1 MRVLK
6 EIIMDIAT
14 LTKTSWK
21 FSPIQNF
28 EDLGFNK
35 TLERFKNM
43 GVNGLVRENIQ
54 NSLDG
59 NLPGLNEPVVV
70 KIRTGSLDNKYIPG
84 IEQVKDHI
92 KNLEGRNSYARE
104 TISHMQNK
112 LNNHEVRYISFED
125 LNTKGL
131 TGAKNGQSGS
141 LKDTWGIYAYNKGVH
156 FEEDDIKAENARGG
170 SHGVGKIASN
180 AASDLHVM
188 YFANCD
194 SQDEQHLGGTVQL
207 IEHKYKDQVYRSTGY
222 FTDIDE
228 NNTTFYPYENNFHD
242 VLKKDTRGLKIII
255 PYLRSDFDNEK
266 DIIKSVCDSFF
277 ISILNNKLEVQVNE
291 KSITK
296 NSILNYVKSQDY
308 YEQEFSEAKKEFTPL
323 YADTYLNAS
332 EKKIVVSN
340 SVENFHFD
348 LYFNYNEQ
356 IPKGRVAVV
365 RTIGMKIEDF
375 KVKNNATKP
384 FNAVLI
390 GGPKEDEY
398 LKSLENESH
407 TKLSKEHIND
417 KKLKRHATK
426 FINDLSREITKI
438 IEAAINE
445 HHPADGKMDTGD
457 VLYVIE
463 NRFKKDLASTLGTV
477 RTSSG
482 SQLVKTFSSR
492 FVKEKRNKKKQK
504 SDKQH
509 PVESPKRKRKN
520 LKKVQKGDSVEQS
533 SSEKQKERYSV
544 HPEMVERII
553 LNDKEIIKFDFTK
566 ADELMKASSCDIS
579 FSIIDGMGM
588 EYTNEFDIENSYH
601 TVQDLNTGQSC
612 SFNNNI
618 IKNVQIKKGV
628 TQLQLTLNDSF
639 NRSLKFVYYVEV

>member
-1 MRVLK
+1 MR
-6 EIIMDIAT
+6 IIKGINMNIAT
-14 LTKTSWK
+14 LTNTSWK
-21 FSPIQNF
+21 FWPIHNF

-59 NLPGLNEPVVV
+59 KLPGTNEPVIV
-70 KIRTGSLDNKYIPG
+70 KIKTGSIDNDNIPG
-84 IEQVKDHI
+84 IEQVKSHI
-92 KNLEGRNSYARE
+92 KSLEGHNNYARE

-112 LNNHEVRYISFED
+112 LSNHEVRYISFED

-131 TGAKNGQSGS
+131 SGAKNGQNGS

-156 FEEDDIKAENARGG
+156 FEEDDSKAENARGG

-194 SQDEQHLGGTVQL
+194 SEGEQHLGGTVQL

-228 NNTTFYPYENNFHD
+228 SNTTFYPYENYFHN
-242 VLKKDTRGLKIII
+242 VFKKNTRGLKIII
-255 PYLRSDFDNEK
+255 PYFRADFDNEK

-277 ISILNNKLEVQVNE
+277 ISILNNKLEVQVND
-291 KSITK
+291 KNITK
-296 NSILNYVKSQDY
+296 ESIFNYVKNQDY
-308 YEQEFSEAKKEFTPL
+308 YEQEVSEAKKEFTPL
-323 YADTYLNAS
+323 YVDTYLNAPI
-332 EKKIVVSN
+332 KKIIVSN
-340 SVENFHFD
+340 ISEDFHFD

-356 IPKGRVAVV
+356 IPKGRVAIV

-390 GGPKEDEY
+390 GGAKEDKY

-417 KKLKRHATK
+417 KNLKKQATR
-426 FINDLSREITKI
+426 FINNLSTEITKV

-457 VLYVIE
+457 VIYVIE
-463 NRFKKDLASTLGTV
+463 NRFKKDISKNLGTV
-477 RTSSG
+477 RTG
-482 SQLVKTFSSR
+482 
-492 FVKEKRNKKKQK
+492 
-504 SDKQH
+504 
-509 PVESPKRKRKN
+509 
-520 LKKVQKGDSVEQS
+520 
-533 SSEKQKERYSV
+533 
-544 HPEMVERII
+544 
-553 LNDKEIIKFDFTK
+553 
-566 ADELMKASSCDIS
+566 
-579 FSIIDGMGM
+579 
-588 EYTNEFDIENSYH
+588 
-601 TVQDLNTGQSC
+601 
-612 SFNNNI
+612 
-618 IKNVQIKKGV
+618 
-628 TQLQLTLNDSF
+628 
-639 NRSLKFVYYVEV
+639 